1 VRDPR
6 TSFSQETI
14 HLEAILPNRDF
25 IEACYGRSVQ
35 RRPIWIM
42 RQAGRYQASYRAVR
56 ERFSFEQV
64 CTTPEIA
71 CQVTLQPIKEF
82 DLDAAIVFSD
92 ILVVFPPMGLPVHFG
107 DGGPKIARPVRSAS
121 DAAGLRS
128 LDPEAG
134 LGFVMEAIRMIRRDL
149 PQSIPLIG
157 FSGAPFTL
165 ACYAIEGTTSR
176 EFTVAREFFFREP
189 EAARGLMSHLADSV
203 ADYLNAQIDAGA
215 DAVQIFDS
223 WGGLLSPEDY
233 RNWVLPHMRTIV
245 ERVRRP
251 GIPIICYLNGT
262 SHLIDILNDT
272 KSDVISVD
280 WRTDMTQAA
289 TTCVNQTA
297 LQGNL
302 DPVALFSSSDEI
314 RRRAQSI
321 MRQMD
326 ATAKGHVFNL
336 GHGILPTTPEK
347 NVHALVHIVHSTLPK
362 NQHV

>member
-1 VRDPR
+1 MN
-6 TSFSQETI
+6 
-14 HLEAILPNRDF
+14 LPVKRDF
-25 IEACYGRSVQ
+25 IEACYGRPVQ

-56 ERFSFEQV
+56 ERYSFEQV

-82 DLDAAIVFSD
+82 DLDAAIIFSD

-121 DAAGLRS
+121 DVAALRS
-128 LDPEAG
+128 FDPDTG
-134 LGFVMEAIRMIRRDL
+134 LGFVSEAIRMTRREL
-149 PQSIPLIG
+149 PESVPLIG

-165 ACYAIEGTTSR
+165 ACYAIEGKTSR

-189 EAARGLMSHLADSV
+189 EAAWRLMSHLADSV
-203 ADYLNAQIDAGA
+203 ADYLNAQIDAGV

-233 RNWVLPHMRTIV
+233 RSWVLPHMRTIV

-251 GIPIICYLNGT
+251 GIPIILYLNGT

-272 KSDVISVD
+272 KCDIISVD
-280 WRTDMTQAA
+280 WRTDMAQAA

-314 RRRAQSI
+314 RRRASAI
-321 MRQMD
+321 MAQMD
-326 ATAKGHVFNL
+326 QAAKGHVFNL
-336 GHGILPTTPEK
+336 GHGIMPTTPET
-347 NVHALVHIVHSTLPK
+347 NVHALVQIVHSTLPK
-362 NQHV
+362 KQHV